1 MLRIIFLTGE
11 GFLATFIVIRL
22 LQSFIFWQW
31 YLGAQ
36 SALEHEYDD
45 FLHLFIPWGITPLA
59 TCISAAY
66 GGVLHAMFNQREI
79 AILRCAVFWAIT
91 SQIIMIWLGV
101 HLSWEGNVTV
111 TGIVFGLII
120 AFFYSIM
127 GWFLGVLIYALL
139 SLRRGL
145 VRPFVECCQRVR
157 YHTAPAGIRLL
168 KIAWAS
174 ILKA

>member
-31 YLGAQ
+31 YLGFDPT
-36 SALEHEYDD
+36 LEHEYDD
-45 FLHLFIPWGITPLA
+45 FLHLFTPWGITPLA

>member
-1 MLRIIFLTGE
+1 
-11 GFLATFIVIRL
+11 
-22 LQSFIFWQW
+22 
-31 YLGAQ
+31 
-36 SALEHEYDD
+36 
-45 FLHLFIPWGITPLA
+45 
-59 TCISAAY
+59 
-66 GGVLHAMFNQREI
+66 
-79 AILRCAVFWAIT
+79 
-91 SQIIMIWLGV
+91 MIWLGV